1 MLCGTLVRE
10 SKQPAVPAVFPA
22 RLHPTCMESTWDSKP
37 SGSPLIFYL
46 LHSLLSGKH
55 DANSLPTGSEWKPA
69 GQRKK
74 KRRKARDAGN

>member
-10 SKQPAVPAVFPA
+10 SKQPAVPVVFPA

-37 SGSPLIFYL
+37 SGSPLIFCL

-55 DANSLPTGSEWKPA
+55 DGNSLPTGSEWKQDKGKKTEEE
-69 GQRKK
+69 GQ
-74 KRRKARDAGN
+74 GCW